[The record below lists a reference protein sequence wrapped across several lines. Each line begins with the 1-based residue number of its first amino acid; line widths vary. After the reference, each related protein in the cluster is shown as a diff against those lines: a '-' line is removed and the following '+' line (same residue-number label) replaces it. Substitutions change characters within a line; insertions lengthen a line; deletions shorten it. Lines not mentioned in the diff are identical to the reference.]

1 MIFTFETNQHAKYLG
16 QRSLTSNVT
25 VRKYIGAH
33 THTRLTDYSTWTTK
47 LAITNMWQTK
57 STNTDEGTSQ
67 LPTSS
72 C

>member
-1 MIFTFETNQHAKYLG
+1 MIFTFETNQHAKHLG

-25 VRKYIGAH
+25 VRKYIG

-47 LAITNMWQTK
+47 LAITNMWQKK
-57 STNTDEGTSQ
+57 STTTGEATSQ